1 MYRAI
6 ILLLLSGYVSAHQ
19 WTPTYPSLS
28 LSYIPRVVV
37 TQMELFNTRSDIEYY
52 ELGVF
57 DKNWNT
63 VPFASPARII
73 QVGHLKREKVDIF
86 IREID
91 LDRALY
97 ICSESKIQK
106 GNKQASSVSSRI
118 CSKLQ

>member
-19 WTPTYPSLS
+19 WTPTYPTLS
-28 LSYIPRVVV
+28 SSYIPRVLV
-37 TQMELFNTRSDIEYY
+37 TQMQLFNTRKDIEYY
-52 ELGVF
+52 EFSVF
-57 DKNWNT
+57 DKDWEPL
-63 VPFASPARII
+63 PFATPEKVLKIP
-73 QVGHLKREKVDIF
+73 HLKTVEVDIF

-97 ICSESKIQK
+97 VCSESKIQK
-106 GNKQASSVSSRI
+106 GSKQASSVSSRI